1 MTDLLE
7 RERVNE
13 GREAHLV
20 GDRTSWLRLGVPMV
34 IAFVLIVG
42 AVLWIAR
49 PTPSPY
55 DVLPE
60 IAEYASQAGLTGL
73 SPASL
78 HEIPAVDLGAL
89 ARWAD
94 EQGYTGLSPVSLIP
108 TDNVIRYLV
117 NPGNTAMP
125 SEIARYA
132 DQMGLTGLSPASLSP
147 IETNPYSILPEIAKW
162 ADENGLSGLSPASLH
177 R

>member
-1 MTDLLE
+1 M
-7 RERVNE
+7 
-13 GREAHLV
+13 
-20 GDRTSWLRLGVPMV
+20 
-34 IAFVLIVG
+34 
-42 AVLWIAR
+42 
-49 PTPSPY
+49 
-55 DVLPE
+55 
-60 IAEYASQAGLTGL
+60 
-73 SPASL
+73 
-78 HEIPAVDLGAL
+78 DLGAL